1 MITRKIA
8 YQPITQYLLAGNSI
22 GNLPIKIGGHYDV
35 SYDDVG
41 FSNKPLIIKNDALG
55 HSYTVDKGIII
66 LPNGTVLRNDKQ
78 FTFNTLD
85 YGSQY
90 NNDYLITFLR
100 ITKDNSSPNLLFTDP
115 RSHNLDFK
123 KYEYLVLGNR
133 ANSSNTYPVMPYLKV
148 HKSTTYINT
157 DFMAP
162 YYHLTDE

>member
-22 GNLPIKIGGHYDV
+22 GNLPIKIGDNYETSFGE
-35 SYDDVG
+35 VG
-41 FSNKPLIIKNDALG
+41 FSNKSLIVRNDVNG
-55 HSYTVDKGIII
+55 YSYTVNKGIII
-66 LPNGTVLRNDKQ
+66 LPDGNVIRNDKQ

-90 NNDYLITFLR
+90 NNNYLITFLR

-115 RSHNLDFK
+115 YDIKRERK
-123 KYEYLVLGNR
+123 KYIYLVLGNR
-133 ANSSNTYPVMPYLKV
+133 TNSSNTYPVMPYLKV

-157 DFMAP
+157 DFIAP
-162 YYHLTDE
+162 YDHLTDE